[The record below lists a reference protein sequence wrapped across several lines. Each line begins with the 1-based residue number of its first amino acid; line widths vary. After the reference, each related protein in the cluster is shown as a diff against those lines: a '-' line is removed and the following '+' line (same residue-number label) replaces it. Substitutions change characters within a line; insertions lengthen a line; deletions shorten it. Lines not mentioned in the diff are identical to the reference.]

1 MIYQNNEYSK
11 DFTLKSML
19 NVRDRVLE
27 FLEEILEIIK
37 TNEVDYLNGDISQN
51 IALIIVRIIL
61 NNFYKH
67 IETN

>member
-37 TNEVDYLNGDISQN
+37 TNEVDYLNDDISQN

>member
-27 FLEEILEIIK
+27 FLEEIWEIIK
-37 TNEVDYLNGDISQN
+37 TNEVDYLNDDISQN

-61 NNFYKH
+61 NNFYKR